1 MAVKVH
7 IQYDHIRGDSVVI
20 DNGHVLFRVRPNEIR
35 VLSEMLNDI
44 AEESGL

>member
-1 MAVKVH
+1 MKVH

-20 DNGHVLFRVRPNEIR
+20 DNGHVLFRVRPDEIR
-35 VLSEMLNDI
+35 VLADMLIDI